1 MKKLVIIILI
11 INHSISY
18 SDQSKQSGLYQ
29 LDAVFSAAIKTND
42 TDPLQ
47 ALSEVQGIT
56 PKTDNQQAQLQ
67 LVLSQIYSNLD
78 YPDKMLHHTELGL
91 KKIDVQSEP
100 WLFNFLTVTRIE
112 ALDRLDKGGSEI
124 ETLQSIIDW
133 STVNQQPELTA
144 LALIQISYLYIK
156 IEDYKKALD
165 AIQSAAKFAPDSGLF
180 VKKSDVAYHMAA
192 IYVHRNEFELALPYF
207 EASYAEHKANQNFIG
222 MSVDLFEMGRANL
235 ELMNNELGVLQLL
248 QSIEVSTS
256 IGDDQGIAYANAE
269 LAYHYINQQEYALA
283 EKALSQAGQLFKQA
297 SNANRLFDIIIQSV
311 RLNTEL
317 GDFQT
322 AQSYLD
328 EATALNQLHQI
339 RYGQITIDKN
349 KSSLLAAQGDY
360 QGAYETY
367 LQARQSEDTL
377 ESQLSA
383 EKLHEVRARYEVES
397 NALKN
402 QLLAEQNQ
410 EQVTTIKFQT
420 KLNTIMLISIG
431 LLGLLLFLSLWL
443 NQKLKKQGLK
453 LHELANFDELSG
465 LKNRSNIVSSIRS
478 ELEKLNQD
486 DQFSLVMI
494 DLDHFKTIND
504 TYGHALG
511 DKVLQT
517 FGSYCLTLNQH
528 TNLIGRLGGEEFL
541 IGFNGN
547 EPGSV
552 YQLIDELRIKTE
564 KMPSVISAPGLKVS
578 LSAGICYSHGSH
590 RFRDILKVADDV
602 MYEAKRKGRN
612 QIVTAELD

>member
-1 MKKLVIIILI
+1 MKKLVIILLI

-18 SDQSKQSGLYQ
+18 SGQPKQPGLYQ
-29 LDAVFSAAIKTND
+29 LDDFYSAVIKTNN
-42 TDPLQ
+42 TDPLK
-47 ALSEVQGIT
+47 ALSDVQDIK
-56 PKTDNQQAQLQ
+56 PKTNYQQAQLQ
-67 LVLSQIYSNLD
+67 LVLSQIYSHLD
-78 YPDKMLHHTELGL
+78 YPDKMLQHTELGL
-91 KKIDVQSEP
+91 KAIDSQTEP
-100 WLFNFLTVTRIE
+100 WLFNLLRVNRVE

-124 ETLQSIIDW
+124 ETLQSIIHW
-133 STVNQQPELTA
+133 STKNQHPELTA

-156 IEDYKKALD
+156 VEDYKKALD
-165 AIQSAAKFAPDSGLF
+165 AIQSAAKVAPNSGLF
-180 VKKSDVAYHMAA
+180 VKKSDVDYHMAG

-207 EASYAEHKANQNFIG
+207 ETSYAENKVEQNLIA
-222 MSVDLFEMGRANL
+222 MSINLFEMGRANL
-235 ELMNNELGVLQLL
+235 ELMNNELGVTQLL
-248 QSIEVSTS
+248 QSIELSTS

-269 LAYHYINQQEYALA
+269 LAYHYIEQQEYALA
-283 EKALSQAGQLFKQA
+283 EKALFQAGQLFEQA
-297 SNANRLFDIIIQSV
+297 SNANRLFDVMIQSV
-311 RLNTEL
+311 KLKTEL
-317 GDFQT
+317 GDYQS
-322 AQSYLD
+322 AQQYLD

-339 RYGQITIDKN
+339 RYGQTTIDKN

-367 LQARQSEDTL
+367 VQARRSEDTL

-383 EKLHEVRARYEVES
+383 EKLHEIRARYEVES

-410 EQVTTIKFQT
+410 EQVETIAFQT
-420 KLNTIMLISIG
+420 KQNTLMLILIG
-431 LLGLLLFLSLWL
+431 LLVLLLILSLWL
-443 NQKLKKQGLK
+443 NQKLKKQGMK

-478 ELEKLNQD
+478 KLEMLNQD

-517 FGSYCLTLNQH
+517 FGSYCSTLDQH
-528 TNLIGRLGGEEFL
+528 TNLIGRMGGEEFL

-547 EPGSV
+547 QPDEV

-564 KMPSVISAPGLKVS
+564 NMPSVISAPGLKVS
-578 LSAGICYSHGSH
+578 LSAGICHSHGSH

-602 MYEAKRKGRN
+602 MYKAKRKGRN